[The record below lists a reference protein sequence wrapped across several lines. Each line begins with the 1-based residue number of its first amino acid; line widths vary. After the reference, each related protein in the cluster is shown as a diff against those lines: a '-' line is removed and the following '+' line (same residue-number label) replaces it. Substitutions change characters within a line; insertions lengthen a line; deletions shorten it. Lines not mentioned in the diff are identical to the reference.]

1 MIRSVVLPLL
11 PGNSFRNNIGQTRF
25 HKSQHFEHLNSVTI
39 LTEKLKP
46 GIEGAPLPWSRPSKY
61 PSIYARAEA
70 PELPA
75 WIVFD
80 KQVLC
85 FDAYFQETVQE
96 QRYTHLVRKCKIYF
110 YLEDGTVQVVEPKV
124 ANSGI
129 PQDLFI
135 KTLKTFLST
144 ASYYTIGLPHR
155 RQSSLSQEFLLDHAT
170 TEVGLIRVVSKYGE
184 TRTVVSAASVLTV
197 TLTPRPSGTL
207 ISRQRIPFPAPRDSD
222 FYDMIDFNVDRE
234 VELFGRVFK
243 ITDCDRFT
251 RVFLNR
257 MGIAVPDPVNVP
269 PDPYSVERDKVSG
282 IRLRSDDFLLADR
295 MLAKHPNNAVDTL
308 RQFLVHD
315 RQVLRFYGYWDDR
328 ESPHGLL
335 HNLEIYYY
343 LSDDTMEIKEVIPPN
358 SGRDAGYMFMRRA
371 KLRKTYTSLPQPGW
385 DSRFTVL
392 NVISSGFVKGRYISD
407 PLNCGQERAE
417 YYKDSDLTLGAVI
430 NVFGRQ
436 VMITDCDPFTK
447 EYFRAKY
454 GLDDFTAAE
463 RPLSADQVQRTKP
476 PPPSLP
482 PYNGFGTYEDSAAN
496 CRNMIPVP
504 PNRDFAKFLQK
515 DRQGLDSHILR
526 FRAEMLGGSPAD
538 HSRHFV
544 ISYYLSDDT
553 IAVFEQP
560 RANTGFHCGSF
571 ISRRKIFRPNQDLF
585 GSEAPECY
593 NHEDFYIGN
602 ILELHRFRF
611 RLVDADE
618 YALRYMELNSQEFPK
633 SNIRLILLKL
643 REVLRPMYKQFVCD
657 YLRTQPRWDQGLISY
672 SNMKEVLR
680 RILCGNITDQEI
692 LTLGRHYNARSP
704 SDKHTRAMLRSIVH
718 TELTRYLFKDLDRL
732 QENLLHKDP
741 ERKGY
746 LPRGAIYSLCRAS
759 LPVDR
764 DLLNAVLDTID
775 KNEACEYN
783 YNDLLSF
790 LDSKV
795 CPAPAA
801 LPINTK
807 VTISQPTR
815 FGGRMVKRVTL
826 MLDYG
831 EVQYEF
837 SLMAESTDNRVTWV
851 DFTRLLKDLD
861 LESTVTEQSG

>member
-25 HKSQHFEHLNSVTI
+25 HKSQHFEHLNSVPI

-46 GIEGAPLPWSRPSKY
+46 GIGGAPLPWSRPSKY

-96 QRYTHLVRKCKIYF
+96 QRYAHLVRKCKIYF

-129 PQDLFI
+129 PQ
-135 KTLKTFLST
+135 
-144 ASYYTIGLPHR
+144 
-155 RQSSLSQEFLLDHAT
+155 
-170 TEVGLIRVVSKYGE
+170 
-184 TRTVVSAASVLTV
+184 
-197 TLTPRPSGTL
+197 GTL
-207 ISRQRIPFPAPRDSD
+207 ISRQRIHFPAPRDSD
-222 FYDMIDFNVDRE
+222 FYDMIDFNVNRE

-257 MGIAVPDPVNVP
+257 MGIAVPDPVESP
-269 PDPYSVERDKVSG
+269 PDPYSVERD
-282 IRLRSDDFLLADR
+282 RLADR

-308 RQFLVHD
+308 RQFLAHD

-328 ESPHGLL
+328 ASPHGLL

-358 SGRDAGYMFMRRA
+358 SGRDTGYMFMRRA

-417 YYKDSDLTLGAVI
+417 YYKDCDLTLGAAI

-436 VMITDCDPFTK
+436 VMITDCDSFTK

-463 RPLSADQVQRTKP
+463 RPLSADEVQHTKP
-476 PPPSLP
+476 PPTLLP

-504 PNRDFAKFLQK
+504 PNRDFTKFIQK

-526 FRAEMLGGSPAD
+526 FRAEMLGGNPAD
-538 HSRHFV
+538 QSRHFI

-560 RANTGFHCGSF
+560 QANTGFHCGPF
-571 ISRRKIFRPNQDLF
+571 ISRSKIFRPNQDLF

-602 ILELHRFRF
+602 TLELHRFRF

-618 YALRYMELNSQEFPK
+618 YALRYMELNSQE
-633 SNIRLILLKL
+633 
-643 REVLRPMYKQFVCD
+643 V
-657 YLRTQPRWDQGLISY
+657 
-672 SNMKEVLR
+672 
-680 RILCGNITDQEI
+680 
-692 LTLGRHYNARSP
+692 
-704 SDKHTRAMLRSIVH
+704 KH
-718 TELTRYLFKDLDRL
+718 
-732 QENLLHKDP
+732 
-741 ERKGY
+741 
-746 LPRGAIYSLCRAS
+746 
-759 LPVDR
+759 
-764 DLLNAVLDTID
+764 
-775 KNEACEYN
+775 
-783 YNDLLSF
+783 
-790 LDSKV
+790 
-795 CPAPAA
+795 
-801 LPINTK
+801 
-807 VTISQPTR
+807 
-815 FGGRMVKRVTL
+815 
-826 MLDYG
+826 
-831 EVQYEF
+831 
-837 SLMAESTDNRVTWV
+837 
-851 DFTRLLKDLD
+851 FTR
-861 LESTVTEQSG
+861 

>member
-1 MIRSVVLPLL
+1 MFPCGGGKKG
-11 PGNSFRNNIGQTRF
+11 GNKEQKEGRRLALS
-25 HKSQHFEHLNSVTI
+25 KLS
-39 LTEKLKP
+39 EKLKP
-46 GIEGAPLPWSRPSKY
+46 GIGGSPLPWSRPNKY

-129 PQDLFI
+129 PQ
-135 KTLKTFLST
+135 
-144 ASYYTIGLPHR
+144 
-155 RQSSLSQEFLLDHAT
+155 
-170 TEVGLIRVVSKYGE
+170 
-184 TRTVVSAASVLTV
+184 
-197 TLTPRPSGTL
+197 GTL

-222 FYDMIDFNVDRE
+222 FYDMINFNVNRE

-243 ITDCDRFT
+243 ITNCDRFT

-257 MGIAVPDPVNVP
+257 MGIAVPDPVNSP
-269 PDPYSVERDKVSG
+269 SDPYSVERDK
-282 IRLRSDDFLLADR
+282 LADR

-308 RQFLVHD
+308 RQFLAHD

-328 ESPHGLL
+328 ESLHGLL

-417 YYKDSDLTLGAVI
+417 YYKDSDLTLGAAI

-454 GLDDFTAAE
+454 GLGMFTSPFLSPLPDDFTAAE
-463 RPLSADQVQRTKP
+463 RPLSADQVQHTKP
-476 PPPSLP
+476 PPPLLP

-496 CRNMIPVP
+496 CKNMIPVP
-504 PNRDFAKFLQK
+504 PNRDFTKFIQK
-515 DRQGLDSHILR
+515 DSFRIVNLSNKKGFYDLRIQAFPLNFKAKIFSRPLPNGDNLKARTLLQLLVSCKVLLMSPLYPSRQGLDSHILR

-538 HSRHFV
+538 HSRHFI

-560 RANTGFHCGSF
+560 RANTGTRRFLSGWSLAMSRTKVDSSSLCFHCGPF

-602 ILELHRFRF
+602 TLELHRFRF

-643 REVLRPMYKQFVCD
+643 RDVLRSMYKQFVCD

-680 RILCGNITDQEI
+680 RILCNNITDQEI
-692 LTLGRHYNARSP
+692 LTLGRHYNAREP

-732 QENLLHKDP
+732 QENLRHKDP

-807 VTISQPTR
+807 
-815 FGGRMVKRVTL
+815 
-826 MLDYG
+826 
-831 EVQYEF
+831 YEF
-837 SLMAESTDNRVTWV
+837 SLMAETTDNHVTWV